1 MPGMYIVKS
10 AELKGISGYNQT
22 PICLGFFFIFLISS
36 VKSFDVLQFPTIVY
50 FYQITHHF
58 IKVNLR

>member
-10 AELKGISGYNQT
+10 AKLKGISGYNQT
-22 PICLGFFFIFLISS
+22 PIWFFFFIFLISS
-36 VKSFDVLQFPTIVY
+36 VKSFDVLQFPTVVY